1 MWDERLQRPKRLTTL
16 IDNVFLFRPDLN
28 MTDWVHVSHGASDD
42 LWVPE
47 LTILNMVEMVRME
60 VMEEGAS
67 MRVRGDKTINI
78 MYNLRIR
85 VHCDMDLVMYP
96 HDTQVGKENIAC

>member
-1 MWDERLQRPKRLTTL
+1 MKNSKLN
-16 IDNVFLFRPDLN
+16 ICRPDLN
-28 MTDWVHVSHGASDD
+28 MTDWVHVSHGASDE

-47 LTILNMVEMVRME
+47 VTILNLVDMMRME

-78 MYNLRIR
+78 MYNLKIT
-85 VHCDMDLVMYP
+85 VNCDMDLVLYP
-96 HDTQVGKENIAC
+96 HDTQVREKRRF